1 MMSPTSNSIET
12 LGFQYPGRRS
22 EGPATREPAVGF
34 PEIREG
40 GVTADPAPR
49 PAAKTEDQA
58 GLLRRM
64 ARRLGADPSD
74 PKIGTAE
81 GLARVGAER
90 LISSAF
96 LEPIIRDAREKS
108 APTGLFAPGT
118 GEKRF
123 GHLFDRAIADSIA
136 ASTEF
141 TGVASMERRLLAR
154 IEDALGSTVTPTE
167 RVTSETTS

>member
-22 EGPATREPAVGF
+22 EGPATREPAAGF

-64 ARRLGADPSD
+64 ARRRSVLYG
-74 PKIGTAE
+74 
-81 GLARVGAER
+81 RVGQ
-90 LISSAF
+90 
-96 LEPIIRDAREKS
+96 D
-108 APTGLFAPGT
+108 G
-118 GEKRF
+118 
-123 GHLFDRAIADSIA
+123 
-136 ASTEF
+136 
-141 TGVASMERRLLAR
+141 
-154 IEDALGSTVTPTE
+154 
-167 RVTSETTS
+167 

>member
-1 MMSPTSNSIET
+1 
-12 LGFQYPGRRS
+12 
-22 EGPATREPAVGF
+22 
-34 PEIREG
+34 
-40 GVTADPAPR
+40 
-49 PAAKTEDQA
+49 
-58 GLLRRM
+58 M